1 MKNRNVK
8 ELTRADR
15 VMATKKEPLGANILR
30 SDVLVVTDYAL
41 LYRNAGIRM
50 GQPYRAKE
58 PRIMLVTSGKA
69 KIEVNGIGF
78 QLLPN
83 SVILVPANGTVEI
96 QTMDA
101 DFNGCA
107 LVFPISMYKEEY
119 GRMLFHP
126 QHLDVSDSEAGLL
139 KDYFRLLHSLFS
151 LQRED
156 EDLTELM
163 VTFALKCLVRLYGN
177 SFSGI
182 RLPSRSQEIFNE
194 FVEMVNRKILK
205 ERRVTYY
212 AEELGITTS
221 HLNQVVQKF
230 GFRTT
235 KEWLEL
241 AVCREAKML
250 LNGSKDNLEKI
261 AVALGF
267 CNATQFGTFFKKH
280 TGQTPMEYRN
290 GKEIPVGEAEEKNN

>member
-15 VMATKKEPLGANILR
+15 DMATKKEPLGANILR

-50 GQPYRAKE
+50 GQPYRSKE

-139 KDYFRLLHSLFS
+139 KDYFSP
-151 LQRED
+151 
-156 EDLTELM
+156 LM
-163 VTFALKCLVRLYGN
+163 
-177 SFSGI
+177 
-182 RLPSRSQEIFNE
+182 
-194 FVEMVNRKILK
+194 
-205 ERRVTYY
+205 
-212 AEELGITTS
+212 
-221 HLNQVVQKF
+221 
-230 GFRTT
+230 
-235 KEWLEL
+235 KEWFGPHWGKLFFS
-241 AVCREAKML
+241 VIYTFYY
-250 LNGSKDNLEKI
+250 I
-261 AVALGF
+261 ALFPLVIKLI
-267 CNATQFGTFFKKH
+267 N
-280 TGQTPMEYRN
+280 
-290 GKEIPVGEAEEKNN
+290 KNK